1 MSAKVAPLYLAA
13 TFRVLVNVEAFNAIE
28 PLGNVIRHRKAS
40 VAVSRDRSIEI
51 VTVPTASGEAL
62 RHAYQYA
69 LAQLATLRG
78 LPVCSWCRLGEF
90 IKHGVPHDNVIARYS
105 EEERKILN
113 ELKAEKSKSESKILP
128 EDAEYTI
135 IKNCVVE
142 DVGGFLVPAGTPVKR
157 TSRIQVSYLVPS
169 MVEVKRG
176 VFAVDIQF
184 HVRHAPQAQAK
195 VPQNYQPSPQSI
207 YYVESASAVY
217 TFSTVLDIGGIGIVV
232 KSDGSVQG
240 VEPSERLVRAL
251 LAVEALAEVVK
262 SGSIGGKQSSYMPH
276 WIPLSGVIVVSRPV
290 KFVPTPPH
298 VENYVSDTISNVKSQ
313 VDALK
318 SIGIKDQDIKVY
330 IAVFRSEL
338 EVESIRKDI
347 DDVKEEKNTIVVQK
361 FDRVAE
367 AFKWVIDVVKNE
379 MSTALGLGKS

>member
-1 MSAKVAPLYLAA
+1 MSAKVVPLYLAA

-40 VAVSRDRSIEI
+40 VAVSRGGSIEI

-69 LAQLATLRG
+69 LAQLAALRG
-78 LPVCSWCRLGEF
+78 VPVCSWCRRGEF
-90 IKHGVPHDNVIARYS
+90 IKHGVLVPELYQDEKDLYSILTDNSRPID
-105 EEERKILN
+105 
-113 ELKAEKSKSESKILP
+113 EKEFEVVKR
-128 EDAEYTI
+128 
-135 IKNCVVE
+135 CVVE
-142 DVGGFLVPAGTPVKR
+142 DVAGFLAPARTPVKR

-176 VFAVDIQF
+176 AFAVDIQF

-195 VPQNYQPSPQSI
+195 APQNVQPSPQSI

-232 KSDGSVQG
+232 KSDGSI
-240 VEPSERLVRAL
+240 ESLDSKERLARAL

-262 SGSIGGKQSSYMPH
+262 SGGIGGKQSNYMPH
-276 WIPLSGVIVVSRPV
+276 WVPLSGVIVVSRPV

-298 VENYVSDTISNVKSQ
+298 VENYVSDTIINVKSQ
-313 VDALK
+313 IDTLK
-318 SIGIKDQDIKVY
+318 SIDIKDQDIKIY

-338 EVESIRKDI
+338 EVDSIRKDI
-347 DDVKEEKNTIVVQK
+347 DGVKEEKNTIVVQK

-367 AFKWVIDVVKNE
+367 AFKWIIDVVKNE
-379 MSTALGLGKS
+379 MSTALALGKS